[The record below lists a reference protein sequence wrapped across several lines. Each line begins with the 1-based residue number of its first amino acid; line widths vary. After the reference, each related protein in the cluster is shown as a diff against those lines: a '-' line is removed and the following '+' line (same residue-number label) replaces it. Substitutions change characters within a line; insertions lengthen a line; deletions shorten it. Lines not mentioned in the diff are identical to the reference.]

1 MRLSRAFAGVSLL
14 LAGCQIIGGI
24 EVRDEYVAPVGG
36 AGADAGGNGG
46 SDGSGGTK
54 PEAGSG
60 GDDASGGSSAGS
72 GVVEGGAAGA
82 PPSGGTAGEPDAGA
96 GGTAPEPPVV
106 CGDGNPEGDEAC
118 DDGAQNGLADKC
130 DTSCAF
136 VCAGACPLRVDPTI
150 TTPGDGSS
158 WANAMGSLQ
167 AAVTQQQA
175 ASGGEVWTKQATIT
189 AVNSA
194 TLLTLGSS
202 VTIYGGF
209 EGTEVLLSQRPTPT
223 EATVTVLDAAGL
235 AYPAVKGAGGATLD
249 GFLIKNASGNGGSAF
264 TATSVTGLVL
274 RNVWFKGNA
283 SKGGGNCGGALVLNG
298 GGARLENC
306 RFEGNKSDGV
316 GGAICLENSVSVLTI
331 VGSSFVDNEAV
342 GSGGAIHAF
351 GSYSPSRIPTVH
363 VQGATFIGN
372 KTTTMQTYGGAI
384 YVSNANLD
392 VSDSDFM
399 SNQAALGEGAALYC
413 DSDGVCS
420 VRNSTFVH
428 NLGFRAAVH
437 STAPNMKV
445 VGSTFAFNDANCP
458 DKCDVSST
466 ASLQLQNSVLVQSE
480 KIYMQS
486 TSGVI
491 SSNNC
496 SIFIAGGLG
505 AKPSPFVDPLVDTD
519 GNGVPEYLLAQPA
532 DNGCLDIGND
542 ANATAAGVAWAT
554 LTTSANNCLD
564 KSPVDAGRHYA
575 PTKPNTKTCE

>member
-1 MRLSRAFAGVSLL
+1 

-24 EVRDEYVAPVGG
+24 EVRDEYIAPVGG

-46 SDGSGGTK
+46 TK
-54 PEAGSG
+54 PNAGSS
-60 GDDASGGSSAGS
+60 GDNANGGSSAGS
-72 GVVEGGAAGA
+72 GFVDGGASGA
-82 PPSGGTAGEPDAGA
+82 PPNGGTGGEADAGVA
-96 GGTAPEPPVV
+96 GTGTEPPVV
-106 CGDGNPEGDEAC
+106 CGDGNAEGDEAC
-118 DDGAQNGLADKC
+118 DDGAQNGEADKC
-130 DTSCAF
+130 DASCAF
-136 VCAGACPLRVDPTI
+136 VCDGPCPLRVDPTI
-150 TTPGDGSS
+150 TSGGDGST
-158 WANAMGSLQ
+158 WAKAMSSLQ
-167 AAVTQQQA
+167 AAVTQQQT
-175 ASGGEVWTKQATIT
+175 ASGGEVWTKQATIA
-189 AVNSA
+189 AVTNA
-194 TLLTLGSS
+194 PLLTLGSS
-202 VTIYGGF
+202 VEIYGGF
-209 EGTEVLLSQRPTPT
+209 EGTEVLRSQRPTPT
-223 EATVTVLDAAGL
+223 ESTVTVLDAAGL

-249 GFLIKNASGNGGSAF
+249 GFIIKNASGNGGSAF
-264 TATSVTGLVL
+264 SATSVTGLVL
-274 RNVWFKGNA
+274 RNVWFKDNV

-316 GGAICLENSVSVLTI
+316 GGAICLESSVAVLTI
-331 VGSSFVDNEAV
+331 VGTSFVNNEAV
-342 GSGGAIHAF
+342 GNGGAVHAM

-372 KTTTMQTYGGAI
+372 KTTAMQTYGGAL

-413 DSDGVCS
+413 DFDGVCS
-420 VRNSTFVH
+420 VKNSAFVR

-445 VGSTFAFNDANCP
+445 VGSTFAFNDLNCP

-496 SIFIAGGLG
+496 SIFITGGLG
-505 AKPSPFVDPLVDTD
+505 AKPSPFVDPLVDAD

-532 DNGCLDIGND
+532 DNGCLNIGSD
-542 ANATAAGVAWAT
+542 ANAASAGIDWAA

-575 PTKPNTKTCE
+575 PTQPNTKTCE